1 MTDSLTSPFTL
12 ALTLSP
18 HAHPGPHLF
27 RSHRA
32 SPSRSHRR
40 NQAVLH
46 DTPIRP
52 PLLAA
57 TANPSTGPNARKSAA
72 PRWPAAAAAAGSSGG
87 SGDGDGRDGG
97 DGSAG
102 GSTRRETSAERWAE
116 AHRPSTPHTTATW
129 TSGGTHTHTH
139 ARTHAHT
146 HRHTHALG
154 YVHFYTFQG
163 AAPREW
169 TQHFALSDGQ
179 PHCVYCVALHA
190 PQPDSPF
197 CSEACAAAFSC
208 AASQAR
214 CHTLCTV

>member
-1 MTDSLTSPFTL
+1 MLTLSLTSFAHTE
-12 ALTLSP
+12 P
-18 HAHPGPHLF
+18 HLRAHPAVTRRCCTTRRYAL
-27 RSHRA
+27 RS
-32 SPSRSHRR
+32 S
-40 NQAVLH
+40 
-46 DTPIRP
+46 P
-52 PLLAA
+52 PLQTRAL
-57 TANPSTGPNARKSAA
+57 GPTRARV
-72 PRWPAAAAAAGSSGG
+72 PRRAGLLLPPLQAQAAAAATATAETAATAVRVGAHGARRARSGG
-87 SGDGDGRDGG
+87 QRRIGPARR
-97 DGSAG
+97 
-102 GSTRRETSAERWAE
+102 TRPQRGLAEV
-116 AHRPSTPHTTATW
+116 H
-129 TSGGTHTHTH
+129 THTHTH
-139 ARTHAHT
+139 ARTHALT